1 LLKPLG
7 LTKKL
12 KSCCLNQH
20 TIPLNENLRTPL
32 KKEKPK
38 PGAANGNYLFISW
51 CCCCG
56 CLCCLCCLCCCCV
69 CGFWLKSISI
79 ICIGSTHL
87 QWKENDK
94 RQPNLLSTDFY
105 VSS

>member
-1 LLKPLG
+1 MTQSKKRELSLVITPFHQKP
-7 LTKKL
+7 
-12 KSCCLNQH
+12 
-20 TIPLNENLRTPL
+20 RTPL
-32 KKEKPK
+32 KEREKLK
-38 PGAANGNYLFISW
+38 PAAANGNYLFISR
-51 CCCCG
+51 
-56 CLCCLCCLCCCCV
+56 CCLCCRCV
-69 CGFWLKSISI
+69 CGFSLKLISI